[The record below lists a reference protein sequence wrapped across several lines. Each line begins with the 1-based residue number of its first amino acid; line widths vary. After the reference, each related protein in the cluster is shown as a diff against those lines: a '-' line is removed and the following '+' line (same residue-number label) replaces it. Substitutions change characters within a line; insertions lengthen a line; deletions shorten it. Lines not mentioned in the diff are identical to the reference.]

1 MMDGGCEFNFFHGLP
16 VRVDIR
22 IHISISIRPMTTK
35 FGRQVHLEELSQ
47 MRLNKRVLVMP

>member
-1 MMDGGCEFNFFHGLP
+1 MDGGCDFNFFHGLP